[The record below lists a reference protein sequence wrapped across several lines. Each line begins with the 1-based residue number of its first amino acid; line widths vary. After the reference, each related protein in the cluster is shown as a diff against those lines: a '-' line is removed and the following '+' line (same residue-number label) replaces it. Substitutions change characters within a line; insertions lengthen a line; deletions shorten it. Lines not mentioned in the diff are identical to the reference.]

1 MLKNQLGFSML
12 EVLISMLVIM
22 IGILGIAGMQM
33 LAVNNS
39 ENARYEGQAVI
50 LASSLAAEMQAN
62 PGYWASTTLPTPTA
76 SISVTGTT
84 ITVVPAYAGTCL
96 ATTCS
101 PVQMA
106 YYDLYNFGAAMA
118 GVASEGVGGPGTGVT
133 YNGTALPAGSGAIQ
147 CTLPVAATTTV
158 PGTPGICTIT
168 LTWFETNTAIS
179 NDAGTAG
186 AQLQNATATKHTYQ
200 TLVSIQP

>member
-1 MLKNQLGFSML
+1 MSMKNQRGFSML

-39 ENARYEGQAVI
+39 ENARYEGQAAI
-50 LASSLAAEMQAN
+50 LASGLAAEMQAN
-62 PGYWASTTLPTPTA
+62 PGYWATSSTPTT

-84 ITVVPAYAGTCL
+84 ITVVPAYASTCL
-96 ATTCS
+96 AATCS

-106 YYDLYNFGAAMA
+106 YYDLQNFGAAMA
-118 GVASEGVGGPGTGVT
+118 GVANIDAVT
-133 YNGTALPAGSGAIQ
+133 YNGTALPASSAQIQ
-147 CTLPVAATTTV
+147 CTQPVAATTTV
-158 PGTPGICTIT
+158 PGTPGICTVT
-168 LTWFETNTAIS
+168 LTWYETNTAIS
-179 NDAGTAG
+179 NDTGSTG
-186 AQLQNATATKHTYQ
+186 QLQNGTAQAHTYQ

>member
-1 MLKNQLGFSML
+1 MSIKKQLGFSML

-22 IGILGIAGMQM
+22 IGVLGIAGMQM

-39 ENARYEGQAVI
+39 ENARYEGQAAI
-50 LASSLAAEMQAN
+50 LVSSLAAEMQAN

-84 ITVVPAYAGTCL
+84 IGTVPAYASTCL

-106 YYDLYNFGAAMA
+106 YYDLYNFGAAIT
-118 GVASEGVGGPGTGVT
+118 GVANADGQT
-133 YNGTALPAGSGAIQ
+133 YNGTALPASSGTVL
-147 CTLPVAATTTV
+147 CNLPVATVGAV

-168 LTWFETNTAIS
+168 LTWYETNTALS
-179 NDAGTAG
+179 
-186 AQLQNATATKHTYQ
+186 NATTTETGQLATGKPTAHTYQ